1 MRRENV
7 TMGRFPDST
16 VIVLRRARQVT
27 GASLFAFI
35 SELCPNRQV
44 TGAGVSRARSSGT
57 AKVSTGE
64 VSTGEASRG
73 GAGIA
78 EADDREEAAAAVSR
92 VDSPP
97 GAAAQISLA
106 VAAKASAENFPV
118 ALRVLPK
125 RWRAHLTALY
135 GFARL
140 TDDIGDEPLP
150 GMPHNATRQTIT
162 ATRLRLL
169 DELQSD
175 VARIYDDKAP
185 EPDLQAVRD
194 LKRTV
199 KDCAIPAQPFYDLI
213 QANRQDQ
220 LVTRYDTYSDLD
232 DYCKLSANPVG
243 QAVLYIMKAATPDRL
258 RASDS
263 ICTALQI
270 IEHTQDVA
278 EDLAN
283 GRIYLP
289 RQDMDAY
296 RVTEADLAEKTAST
310 EVRDLVRFEA
320 DRAKRLLDE
329 GAPLV
334 GTLKG
339 AARLAIAGYVA
350 GGRATL
356 KAIEA
361 GGYDVLRSTPRPGK
375 ADTLVLMASCYFKG
389 R

>member
-1 MRRENV
+1 M
-7 TMGRFPDST
+7 
-16 VIVLRRARQVT
+16 AQV
-27 GASLFAFI
+27 
-35 SELCPNRQV
+35 
-44 TGAGVSRARSSGT
+44 
-57 AKVSTGE
+57 
-64 VSTGEASRG
+64 
-73 GAGIA
+73 
-78 EADDREEAAAAVSR
+78 
-92 VDSPP
+92 
-97 GAAAQISLA
+97 SLA

-150 GMPHNATRQTIT
+150 GLPPGADKQTVT
-162 ATRLRLL
+162 AVRLRLL
-169 DELQSD
+169 DELRGD
-175 VARIYDDKAP
+175 VARIYDDNAP
-185 EPDLQAVRD
+185 EPDLDAIKA

-220 LVTRYDTYSDLD
+220 LVARYDTYQELD

-243 QAVLYIMKAATPDRL
+243 QVVLYIMGAATTERIV
-258 RASDS
+258 ASDS
-263 ICTALQI
+263 ICTALQV

-283 GRIYLP
+283 DRIYLP

-296 RVTEADLAEKTAST
+296 RVTEADLAEPTAS
-310 EVRDLVRFEA
+310 ERVRELVKFES
-320 DRAKRLLDE
+320 DRARRLLDD

-361 GGYDVLRSTPRPGK
+361 GGYDVLRRTPRPGK
-375 ADTLVLMASCYFKG
+375 ADTLAMMAGCFFKG

>member
-1 MRRENV
+1 MTRV
-7 TMGRFPDST
+7 
-16 VIVLRRARQVT
+16 
-27 GASLFAFI
+27 SLFAFI

-44 TGAGVSRARSSGT
+44 TGTGAGRAGSSGT
-57 AKVSTGE
+57 N
-64 VSTGEASRG
+64 EAG
-73 GAGIA
+73 VA
-78 EADDREEAAAAVSR
+78 EAGVTEAGDREAAVA
-92 VDSPP
+92 V
-97 GAAAQISLA
+97 AAQVSLA

-150 GMPHNATRQTIT
+150 GMPDDATQETIT

-169 DELQSD
+169 DELQGD
-175 VARIYDDKAP
+175 VARIYDDNAP
-185 EPDLQAVRD
+185 EPDLEAIKA
-194 LKRTV
+194 LARTV
-199 KDCAIPAQPFYDLI
+199 RECAIPAQPFYDLI

-220 LVTRYDTYSDLD
+220 LVTRYDTYQDLE

-243 QAVLYIMKAATPDRL
+243 QVVLYIVGAATPERIA
-258 RASDS
+258 ASDS
-263 ICTALQI
+263 VCTALQV

-283 GRIYLP
+283 DRIYLP

-296 RVTEADLAEKTAST
+296 RVTEADLAGKTAGPQ
-310 EVRDLVRFEA
+310 VRELVKFEA
-320 DRAKRLLDE
+320 DRARRLLDD

-356 KAIEA
+356 KAVEA
-361 GGYDVLRSTPRPGK
+361 GGYDVLRATPRPGK
-375 ADTLVLMASCYFKG
+375 ADTLAMMASCFIKG

>member
-1 MRRENV
+1 
-7 TMGRFPDST
+7 
-16 VIVLRRARQVT
+16 
-27 GASLFAFI
+27 
-35 SELCPNRQV
+35 V
-44 TGAGVSRARSSGT
+44 TGAGASRSGSSGT
-57 AKVSTGE
+57 DE
-64 VSTGEASRG
+64 
-73 GAGIA
+73 AGIA
-78 EADDREEAAAAVSR
+78 EPGDREAAVA
-92 VDSPP
+92 V
-97 GAAAQISLA
+97 AAQVSLA

-150 GMPHNATRQTIT
+150 GLPPDATEEAIT
-162 ATRLRLL
+162 ATRLKLL
-169 DELQSD
+169 DELQGD
-175 VARIYDDKAP
+175 VARIYDDSAP
-185 EPDLQAVRD
+185 EPDLNAIKD

-199 KDCAIPAQPFYDLI
+199 RDCAIPARPLYDLI

-220 LVTRYDTYSDLD
+220 VVTRYDTYQDLA
-232 DYCKLSANPVG
+232 DYCALSANPVG
-243 QAVLYIMKAATPDRL
+243 QVVLYIMRAATPARIE
-258 RASDS
+258 ASDS
-263 ICTALQI
+263 ICTALQV

-289 RQDMDAY
+289 RQDMDTY
-296 RVTEADLAEKTAST
+296 QVTEADLAEPSAS
-310 EVRDLVRFEA
+310 ERVRDLIKFEA
-320 DRAKRLLDE
+320 DRARRLLDD

-361 GGYDVLRSTPRPGK
+361 SGYDVLRSTPRPGK
-375 ADTLVLMASCYFKG
+375 TDTLALMASCYIKG

>member
-1 MRRENV
+1 
-7 TMGRFPDST
+7 
-16 VIVLRRARQVT
+16 
-27 GASLFAFI
+27 
-35 SELCPNRQV
+35 V
-44 TGAGVSRARSSGT
+44 TGAGAGRAGSSGT
-57 AKVSTGE
+57 S
-64 VSTGEASRG
+64 EAG
-73 GAGIA
+73 TA
-78 EADDREEAAAAVSR
+78 EAGDREAAVA
-92 VDSPP
+92 V
-97 GAAAQISLA
+97 AAEVSLA

-125 RWRAHLTALY
+125 RWRAHLAALY

-150 GMPHNATRQTIT
+150 GLPPGATAETVT
-162 ATRLRLL
+162 ATRLKLL

-185 EPDLQAVRD
+185 EPDLLAIKD

-199 KDCAIPAQPFYDLI
+199 RDCAVPAQPLYDLI

-220 LVTRYDTYSDLD
+220 LVTRYETYQELE

-243 QAVLYIMKAATPDRL
+243 QVVLYIMGAATPARIA
-258 RASDS
+258 ASDS
-263 ICTALQI
+263 VCTALQV

-296 RVTEADLAEKTAST
+296 QVTEADLAEPSAGTK
-310 EVRDLVRFEA
+310 VRDLIRFEA
-320 DRAKRLLDE
+320 DRARRLLDE

-339 AARLAIAGYVA
+339 AARLAIAGYVG

-361 GGYDVLRSTPRPGK
+361 SGYDVLRSTPRPGK
-375 ADTLVLMASCYFKG
+375 TDTLAMMASCYIKG

>member
-1 MRRENV
+1 V
-7 TMGRFPDST
+7 TR
-16 VIVLRRARQVT
+16 V
-27 GASLFAFI
+27 SLFAFI

-44 TGAGVSRARSSGT
+44 TGTGAGRAGSSGT
-57 AKVSTGE
+57 NE
-64 VSTGEASRG
+64 
-73 GAGIA
+73 AGIA
-78 EADDREEAAAAVSR
+78 EAGVTEAGDREAAVA
-92 VDSPP
+92 V
-97 GAAAQISLA
+97 AAQVSLA

-150 GMPHNATRQTIT
+150 GMPADATPETIT
-162 ATRLRLL
+162 ATRLSLL
-169 DELQSD
+169 DELQGD

-185 EPDLQAVRD
+185 EPDLDAIKA

-199 KDCAIPAQPFYDLI
+199 RDCAIPAQPFYDLI

-220 LVTRYDTYSDLD
+220 LVARYDTYQDLE

-243 QAVLYIMKAATPDRL
+243 QVVLYIVGAATPERIA
-258 RASDS
+258 ASDS
-263 ICTALQI
+263 VCTALQV

-283 GRIYLP
+283 DRIYLP

-296 RVTEADLAEKTAST
+296 WVTEADLAKKTAGPQ
-310 EVRDLVRFEA
+310 VRELVKFEA
-320 DRAKRLLDE
+320 DRARRLLDD

-361 GGYDVLRSTPRPGK
+361 GGYDVLRATPRPGK
-375 ADTLVLMASCYFKG
+375 ADTLAMMASCFIKG

>member
-1 MRRENV
+1 V
-7 TMGRFPDST
+7 TR
-16 VIVLRRARQVT
+16 V
-27 GASLFAFI
+27 SLFAFI
-35 SELCPNRQV
+35 SELCTNRQV
-44 TGAGVSRARSSGT
+44 TGTGAGRAGSSGT
-57 AKVSTGE
+57 S
-64 VSTGEASRG
+64 EAG
-73 GAGIA
+73 TA
-78 EADDREEAAAAVSR
+78 EAGADPAGREEAVAVAAR
-92 VDSPP
+92 V
-97 GAAAQISLA
+97 SLA

-150 GMPHNATRQTIT
+150 GLPRDAAPETIT
-162 ATRLRLL
+162 ATRLKLL
-169 DELQSD
+169 DELQGD
-175 VARIYDDKAP
+175 VARIYDDTAP
-185 EPDLQAVRD
+185 EPDLDAIKA

-199 KDCAIPAQPFYDLI
+199 ADCAVPAEPLYDLI

-220 LVTRYDTYSDLD
+220 LVTRYDTYQELA
-232 DYCKLSANPVG
+232 DYCRLSANPVG
-243 QAVLYIMKAATPDRL
+243 QVVLYIMKAATPERIA
-258 RASDS
+258 ASDS

-283 GRIYLP
+283 DRIYLP

-296 RVTEADLAEKTAST
+296 QVTEADLAAKTASKR
-310 EVRDLVRFEA
+310 VRDLVKFEA
-320 DRAKRLLDE
+320 DRARRLLDD

-375 ADTLVLMASCYFKG
+375 ADTLAMMASCYFKG